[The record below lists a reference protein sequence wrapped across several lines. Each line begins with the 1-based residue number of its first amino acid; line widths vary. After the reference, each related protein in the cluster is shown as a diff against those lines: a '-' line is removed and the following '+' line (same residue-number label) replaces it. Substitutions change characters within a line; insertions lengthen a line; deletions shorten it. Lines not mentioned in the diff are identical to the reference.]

1 MKNPCFLLVK
11 NRLISQT
18 GLNVI
23 RYGRDKHKK
32 ASRISV
38 LIAICMVFT
47 MLSVYSGAYAY
58 GLTVLGIGSLIPV
71 YSFFICS
78 LITLLFSSF
87 SANGELFAY
96 RDFDFLMSLPI
107 RTSTVIASR
116 FLTIYIWNTIFSV
129 LIMLP
134 MGIVYAVLEKP
145 GMWFYPMWAV
155 GILVTCFIPTTIA
168 VIFGALIT
176 AIASRFKHSG
186 VVTSVIILVIT
197 MTALILP
204 FSMISGPAVTT
215 NGNLNPAYFQ
225 KLLPA
230 VSQEIFRIYPPAR
243 LYAAGVLEGKVGHF
257 LALVV
262 ISLGWYLLFIRV
274 LAIWYKKIN
283 TGVSTYHV
291 SSNYKMQSLKQN
303 STLYALYQK
312 EINRWLRSSVYLT
325 NTVVGGIIA
334 VIFSASILI
343 FGTDAAAKSLE
354 MPQFSVYAEQMGPFL
369 IAACVGMCCTTGSSI
384 SLEGKSLW
392 IIQTIPVT
400 IKEVIDS
407 KILVNLTICIP
418 SACISAI
425 LYILAV
431 KPGVAGS
438 LIFVLVPVAVS
449 VFISVWGIWLNLKMP
464 NYEWESDTQV
474 VKQSICSVLSL
485 LPGMLIGAF
494 FAAVVYI
501 TGIDYRIVG
510 FAAILLLL
518 ILAAGLYI
526 SLMNR
531 KKI

>member
-1 MKNPCFLLVK
+1 
-11 NRLISQT
+11 
-18 GLNVI
+18 
-23 RYGRDKHKK
+23 
-32 ASRISV
+32 
-38 LIAICMVFT
+38 
-47 MLSVYSGAYAY
+47 
-58 GLTVLGIGSLIPV
+58 
-71 YSFFICS
+71 
-78 LITLLFSSF
+78 
-87 SANGELFAY
+87 
-96 RDFDFLMSLPI
+96 
-107 RTSTVIASR
+107 
-116 FLTIYIWNTIFSV
+116 
-129 LIMLP
+129 
-134 MGIVYAVLEKP
+134 
-145 GMWFYPMWAV
+145 
-155 GILVTCFIPTTIA
+155 
-168 VIFGALIT
+168 
-176 AIASRFKHSG
+176 
-186 VVTSVIILVIT
+186 
-197 MTALILP
+197 
-204 FSMISGPAVTT
+204 
-215 NGNLNPAYFQ
+215 
-225 KLLPA
+225 
-230 VSQEIFRIYPPAR
+230 
-243 LYAAGVLEGKVGHF
+243 
-257 LALVV
+257 
-262 ISLGWYLLFIRV
+262 
-274 LAIWYKKIN
+274 
-283 TGVSTYHV
+283 
-291 SSNYKMQSLKQN
+291 MQSLKQN

-325 NTVVGGIIA
+325 NTIVGGIIA

-354 MPQFSVYAEQMGPFL
+354 MPQFSAYAEQMGPFL

-438 LIFVLVPVAVS
+438 LVFVLVPVAVS
-449 VFISVWGIWLNLKMP
+449 IFISVWGIWLNLKMP

-485 LPGMLIGAF
+485 LPGMLIGAI
-494 FAAVVYI
+494 FAAGVYI

-518 ILAAGLYI
+518 IFAAGLYT